1 MHTDMLIQ
9 AGELLDR
16 VRSNVAQVMIGK
28 EEATNLLL
36 TALLA
41 RGHIL
46 VEDVPGIGKT
56 TLVASLAR
64 SLGLSFGRIQFTP
77 DVMPSEITGYSIY
90 NQQLGSFEFRTGMI
104 MHQVVLA
111 DEINRASPKT
121 QSALLEVMQER
132 QVSVEGNTI
141 KLPEPFMV
149 LATQNSIEH
158 TGTFPLPEAQ
168 LDRFML
174 KIELGYPS
182 IAEEVRIFKTHASN
196 HPLDRLVAVISEED
210 VIWLQNLAANIFIS
224 ESLQKYIAS
233 LADRSRRHPSLR
245 LGASPR
251 ASLMLVQACR
261 AYALIAGR
269 DFVIPDDVLNLI
281 EAVWSHRL
289 ILSSSGN
296 LQNLSTHAVLQDLL
310 ASVPVPV
317 TA

>member
-1 MHTDMLIQ
+1 MQADVLIRS
-9 AGELLDR
+9 GELLNR
-16 VRSNVAQVMIGK
+16 VRENVSQVIIGK
-28 EEATNLLL
+28 EQSTNLLL

-56 TLVASLAR
+56 TLVSSLAK

-90 NQQLGSFEFRTGMI
+90 NQQQGSFEFRTGMI
-104 MHQVVLA
+104 MHQIILA

-132 QVSVEGNTI
+132 QVSVEGYTLR
-141 KLPEPFMV
+141 LPEPFMI
-149 LATQNSIEH
+149 LATQNAIEH
-158 TGTFPLPEAQ
+158 SGTFPLPEAQ

-174 KIELGYPS
+174 KIHLGYPT
-182 IAEEVRIFKTHASN
+182 IEDEVRIYKTHSTAS
-196 HPLDRLVAVISEED
+196 PLNDLEAVISEED
-210 VIWLQNLAANIFIS
+210 VLWLQGLCTGVYIS
-224 ESLQKYIAS
+224 ESLERYIAS
-233 LADRSRRHPSLR
+233 LADLSRRHPSLR
-245 LGASPR
+245 LGVSPR

-261 AYALIAGR
+261 AWALIAGR
-269 DFVIPDDVLNLI
+269 DFVIPDDILDLI
-281 EAVWSHRL
+281 EPVWAHRL

-296 LQNLSTHAVLQDLL
+296 LQNLSASAVLQDLF
-310 ASVPVPV
+310 ASIPVPV

>member
-1 MHTDMLIQ
+1 MNTNALIRSD
-9 AGELLDR
+9 ELLNR
-16 VRSNVAQVMIGK
+16 VRENVSHVIIGK
-28 EEATNLLL
+28 EQATNLLL

-56 TLVASLAR
+56 TLVSSLAR

-90 NQQLGSFEFRTGMI
+90 NQQQGRFDFRSGMI
-104 MHQVVLA
+104 MHQIILA

-132 QVSVEGNTI
+132 QVSVEGQTI

-149 LATQNSIEH
+149 LATQNAIEH

-174 KIELGYPS
+174 KIQLGYPS
-182 IAEEVRIFKTHASN
+182 IEDEVRIYKRHSTAS
-196 HPLDRLVAVISEED
+196 PLSHLAAVISEED
-210 VIWLQNLAANIFIS
+210 VLWLQAQANNVYIS
-224 ESLQKYIAS
+224 DSLERYIAS
-233 LADRSRRHPSLR
+233 LADLSRRHPSLR

-261 AYALIAGR
+261 AWALISAR
-269 DFVIPDDVLNLI
+269 DFVIPDDILDLI
-281 EAVWSHRL
+281 ESVWGHRL

-296 LQNLSTHAVLQDLL
+296 LQNLSTHAVIQDLL
-310 ASVPVPV
+310 ASIPVPV